1 MAQSDEKKKP
11 TQVKTSHLVFR
22 CILTVKNMEGKKRE
36 RERVRERRR
45 RRNGD
50 ASSSIQ
56 SRKTRSRA
64 IQATACDPGHSVQPG
79 SLSLQPLF
87 LFLVFFFFFFLLWW
101 THILLWW
108 THIAVVVVVFFA
120 IVFVVVV
127 VVFFVLFLDV
137 NWVLETRF
145 PGRCHV
151 EKVSHQTWTTHENRV
166 PKTQFIDPKSSLLDS
181 RC

>member
-1 MAQSDEKKKP
+1 MQKRGREEKKE
-11 TQVKTSHLVFR
+11 R
-22 CILTVKNMEGKKRE
+22 KRE
-36 RERVRERRR
+36 RRGR

-56 SRKTRSRA
+56 PHKTRTRA
-64 IQATACDPGHSVQPG
+64 TQATVCDPGHSVRPR

-87 LFLVFFFFFFLLWW
+87 LFLVFFFFSFSDEHIFFSDEHILLLSLWFFLL
-101 THILLWW
+101 
-108 THIAVVVVVFFA
+108 FF
-120 IVFVVVV
+120 VVVVV

-166 PKTQFIDPKSSLLDS
+166 SKTQFIDPKSSLLDS

>member
-1 MAQSDEKKKP
+1 MHSNSEKRGRK
-11 TQVKTSHLVFR
+11 
-22 CILTVKNMEGKKRE
+22 EERE
-36 RERVRERRR
+36 RERERRR

-50 ASSSIQ
+50 VSSPIQ
-56 SRKTRSRA
+56 PRKTRTCA
-64 IQATACDPGHSVQPG
+64 TQAAVRDLGHSAWPG

-87 LFLVFFFFFFLLWW
+87 LFLFLVFFFFFLLWW

-108 THIAVVVVVFFA
+108 THITVVVVVFFA

-137 NWVLETRF
+137 NRVLETRF

-151 EKVSHQTWTTHENRV
+151 KKVSHQTWTTHENRV
-166 PKTQFIDPKSSLLDS
+166 PKTQFIDLKSSLLDS

>member
-36 RERVRERRR
+36 REREWEREEEEEMETQARRSSRIRPGRARPKQPCVRPRSQR
-45 RRNGD
+45 
-50 ASSSIQ
+50 ATPVSLTATPVSVSS
-56 SRKTRSRA
+56 
-64 IQATACDPGHSVQPG
+64 
-79 SLSLQPLF
+79 
-87 LFLVFFFFFFLLWW
+87 FFFFFLLWW

-120 IVFVVVV
+120 IFFVVVV

-151 EKVSHQTWTTHENRV
+151 EKVSYQTWTTHENRV

>member
-56 SRKTRSRA
+56 PHKTKMCA
-64 IQATACDPGHSVQPG
+64 TQATVCDPGHSVRPR

-87 LFLVFFFFFFLLWW
+87 LFLVFFFFSFSDEHIFFSDEHILLLSLWFFLLFF
-101 THILLWW
+101 LLLSLW
-108 THIAVVVVVFFA
+108 FS
-120 IVFVVVV
+120 
-127 VVFFVLFLDV
+127 LFY
-137 NWVLETRF
+137 F
-145 PGRCHV
+145 
-151 EKVSHQTWTTHENRV
+151 
-166 PKTQFIDPKSSLLDS
+166 
-181 RC
+181 